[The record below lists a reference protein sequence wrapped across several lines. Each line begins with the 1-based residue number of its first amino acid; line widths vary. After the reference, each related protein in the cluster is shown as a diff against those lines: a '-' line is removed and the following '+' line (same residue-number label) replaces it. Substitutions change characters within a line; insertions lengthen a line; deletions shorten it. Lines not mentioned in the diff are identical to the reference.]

1 MRGAFALGQIS
12 AEEKSDILNKHRHVY
27 DGYRTMQP
35 EVSNTQPLYVQDF
48 ANDKGGITVNNK
60 GVVKPYT
67 NMGINEQWQAAVG
80 DALASYAT
88 NKIIDKVVDKFQG
101 ETSEEIE
108 KKQTCSECGGNMME
122 GECSE
127 CGWKGEMDEET
138 GHLDDIYHEED
149 LNPNAK
155 FDYVNGGGN
164 NYGTFKGSHKGLYE
178 DKELD
183 ELGTH
188 ELEKGKKYKYNL
200 PSFNDEIEFDDEFE
214 DKTGGEKM
222 YKFKGKNDM
231 THLMPG
237 KNIEDFVGDL
247 EEQGGNANDMNVDD
261 VQPAYNFDSNG
272 PMDGGDVYPVNEDGD
287 EDMDIDDGDANTFDT
302 DGNFMGRSKISG
314 DMRTSDDD
322 AESFNDLINMDMN
335 IEDERDNL
343 EQEGY
348 EQMESAWADDE
359 LDEID
364 VSGVQGM
371 YDSMD
376 PAYDFDS
383 EGPGKA
389 GPYQTREEEIEEEN
403 WSDVDEDLQ
412 ESFIHQKN
420 KIMEM
425 MNRMKVI
432 K

>member
-101 ETSEEIE
+101 ETSEEME

-178 DKELD
+178 DEELD

-214 DKTGGEKM
+214 DKTGGKKM

-261 VQPAYNFDSNG
+261 VKSAYLQKMKGPEQFGDDTYSDIAPDMDLDTSKEWKGFEFDSEG
-272 PMDGGDVYPVNEDGD
+272 PGMGNSFPVNEYDD
-287 EDMDIDDGDANTFDT
+287 EENFGELTKMD
-302 DGNFMGRSKISG
+302 S
-314 DMRTSDDD
+314 
-322 AESFNDLINMDMN
+322 E
-335 IEDERDNL
+335 IEGERDNL

-412 ESFIHQKN
+412 ESFINQKN

>member
-101 ETSEEIE
+101 ETSEEME

-261 VQPAYNFDSNG
+261 VKNAYLQKMKGPEQFGDDTYSDIAPDMDLDTSKEWKGFEFDSEG
-272 PMDGGDVYPVNEDGD
+272 PGMGNSFPVNEYDD
-287 EDMDIDDGDANTFDT
+287 EENFGELTKMD
-302 DGNFMGRSKISG
+302 S
-314 DMRTSDDD
+314 
-322 AESFNDLINMDMN
+322 E
-335 IEDERDNL
+335 IEGERDNL

-412 ESFIHQKN
+412 ESFINQKN

>member
-101 ETSEEIE
+101 ETSEEME

-247 EEQGGNANDMNVDD
+247 EEQGGNVNDMNVDD
-261 VQPAYNFDSNG
+261 VKSAYLQKMKGPEQFGDDTYSDIAPDMDLDTSKEWKGFEFDSEG
-272 PMDGGDVYPVNEDGD
+272 PGMGNSFPVNEYDD
-287 EDMDIDDGDANTFDT
+287 EENFGELTKMD
-302 DGNFMGRSKISG
+302 S
-314 DMRTSDDD
+314 
-322 AESFNDLINMDMN
+322 E
-335 IEDERDNL
+335 IEGERDNL

-412 ESFIHQKN
+412 ESFINQKN

>member
-101 ETSEEIE
+101 ETSEEME

-200 PSFNDEIEFDDEFE
+200 PSFNDEIEFDNEFE

-261 VQPAYNFDSNG
+261 VKSAYLQKMKGPEQFGDDTYSDIAPDMDLDTSKEWKGFEFDSEG
-272 PMDGGDVYPVNEDGD
+272 PGMGNSFPVNEYDD
-287 EDMDIDDGDANTFDT
+287 EENFGELTKMD
-302 DGNFMGRSKISG
+302 S
-314 DMRTSDDD
+314 
-322 AESFNDLINMDMN
+322 E
-335 IEDERDNL
+335 IEGERDNL

-403 WSDVDEDLQ
+403 
-412 ESFIHQKN
+412 
-420 KIMEM
+420 
-425 MNRMKVI
+425 
-432 K
+432 

>member
-101 ETSEEIE
+101 ETSEEME

-214 DKTGGEKM
+214 DKTGGKKM

-231 THLMPG
+231 SHLMPG

-261 VQPAYNFDSNG
+261 VKSAYLQKMKGPEQFGDDTYSDIAPDMDLDKNKEFRKFEFDSEG
-272 PMDGGDVYPVNEDGD
+272 PGMGNSFPVNEYDD
-287 EDMDIDDGDANTFDT
+287 EENFGELTKMD
-302 DGNFMGRSKISG
+302 S
-314 DMRTSDDD
+314 
-322 AESFNDLINMDMN
+322 EV
-335 IEDERDNL
+335 ERKRDSL

-348 EQMESAWADDE
+348 EQMESAWADDK

-376 PAYDFDS
+376 KPYNFRS
-383 EGPGKA
+383 GGA
-389 GPYQTREEEIEEEN
+389 GPAGPFQTREEENEEEN

>member
-35 EVSNTQPLYVQDF
+35 EISNTQPLYVQDF

-108 KKQTCSECGGNMME
+108 KKEVCSECGGNMME

-138 GHLDDIYHEED
+138 GHLDDIYHEKD
-149 LNPNAK
+149 LNPNAE
-155 FDYVNGGGN
+155 FDYV
-164 NYGTFKGSHKGLYE
+164 KGSKNS
-178 DKELD
+178 DN
-183 ELGTH
+183 TF
-188 ELEKGKKYKYNL
+188 EKAHH
-200 PSFNDEIEFDDEFE
+200 
-214 DKTGGEKM
+214 M
-222 YKFKGKNDM
+222 
-231 THLMPG
+231 
-237 KNIEDFVGDL
+237 
-247 EEQGGNANDMNVDD
+247 EEQGGNADDMDVDD
-261 VQPAYNFDSNG
+261 VKSAYLQKMKGPEQFGDDTYSDIAPDMDLDTSKEWKGFEFDSEG
-272 PMDGGDVYPVNEDGD
+272 PGMGNSFPVNEYDD
-287 EDMDIDDGDANTFDT
+287 EENFGELTKMD
-302 DGNFMGRSKISG
+302 S
-314 DMRTSDDD
+314 
-322 AESFNDLINMDMN
+322 E
-335 IEDERDNL
+335 IEGERDNL

-348 EQMESAWADDE
+348 EKMESAWADDDFVDYNMGKDKEGQLPNPKKYIDVE

-376 PAYDFDS
+376 PSYDFDS

-389 GPYQTREEEIEEEN
+389 GPYQRREEENEEEN

>member
-1 MRGAFALGQIS
+1 MRGAFAFGQIS
-12 AEEKSDILNKHRHVY
+12 AAEQSAILNKHRHVY
-27 DGYRTMQP
+27 DGYRPMQP

-101 ETSEEIE
+101 ETSEEME

-178 DKELD
+178 DEELD

-247 EEQGGNANDMNVDD
+247 EEQGGNVNDMNVDD
-261 VQPAYNFDSNG
+261 VKSAYLQKMKGPEQFGDDTYSDIAPDMDLDTSKEWKGFEFDSEG
-272 PMDGGDVYPVNEDGD
+272 PGMGNSFPVNEYDD
-287 EDMDIDDGDANTFDT
+287 EENFGELTKMD
-302 DGNFMGRSKISG
+302 S
-314 DMRTSDDD
+314 
-322 AESFNDLINMDMN
+322 E
-335 IEDERDNL
+335 IEGERDNL

-412 ESFIHQKN
+412 ESFINQKN